1 MRWSV
6 CRTVGALG
14 QRPLTRIVRFRTMAT
29 SSTSWSPDAAR
40 ALYRKSV
47 EACERFFADRK
58 RPDTTSSQ
66 AFFDLCL
73 AEYAVRKHL
82 SEADCFS
89 SREALLSALR
99 ELLIRPVEPPI
110 LPCRADQYLVCQ
122 KQDIE
127 FEIRHLTSEQEP
139 QEKSWFQ
146 KLFRR

>member
-1 MRWSV
+1 
-6 CRTVGALG
+6 
-14 QRPLTRIVRFRTMAT
+14 MAT
-29 SSTSWSPDAAR
+29 SSGSWDPEAAR

-47 EACERFFADRK
+47 ETCERFFADRK
-58 RPDTTSSQ
+58 RPDTVNGQ

-89 SREALLSALR
+89 SREALISALR
-99 ELLIRPVEPPI
+99 ELLSEPVEPPI

-127 FEIRHLTSEQEP
+127 FEIRHLTSEEQP
-139 QEKSWFQ
+139 REKPWFQ
-146 KLFRR
+146 KVFGR